1 MRYHLPKRWILLA
14 VFLLIMCGISD
25 AQSVTKVVNTKTNN
39 SSGPVDSWIKIETS
53 EFIHNPV
60 KKVILYV
67 DNVAVKSASTVNT
80 NLQQGSYVFA
90 LDRSEMN
97 KLFFTFENRTREMNV
112 SIAEEGSLP
121 LKNAQPFTFHFYT
134 KGWLQGSILLIVVM
148 VILIVILVKK
158 FEILKEASGIA
169 KAYSLSSLQ
178 LIIWS
183 SVIVVSIVFLS
194 VATGSMPSITNTTLV
209 LLGLAAVTKAA
220 ANGIGTPAG
229 IKGQATLT
237 GFKGLM
243 STDGKVKIHRLQ
255 FLAFTFLYCGIF
267 LFHVFSSLK
276 LPEFD
281 QNAWILMGISSG
293 TYGGLKTQ
301 ES

>member
-1 MRYHLPKRWILLA
+1 MKHYFQKRLMVLMISQ
-14 VFLLIMCGISD
+14 LIIVALCE
-25 AQSVTKVVNTKTNN
+25 AQSITKVVNTKSDN
-39 SSGPVDSWIKIETS
+39 SSGPVDSWIKVETS
-53 EFIHNPV
+53 EFLHDPT
-60 KKVILYV
+60 KKIILYI
-67 DNVAVKSASTVNT
+67 DNVAVKSATTVNS

-97 KLFFTFENRTREMNV
+97 KLFFSFESRTREMNV
-112 SIAEEGSLP
+112 SIAEEGATP

-134 KGWLQGSILLIVVM
+134 KGWLQGSFICILIMIISIVV
-148 VILIVILVKK
+148 LVKK
-158 FEILKEASGIA
+158 FEILKENSGTV

-194 VATGSMPSITNTTLV
+194 IGTGSMPSITNTTLI
-209 LLGLAAVTKAA
+209 LLGLAAITKAA
-220 ANGIGTPAG
+220 ANGIGTPVG
-229 IKGQATLT
+229 TQGQTALT
-237 GFKGLM
+237 GFRGLM

-255 FLAFTFLYCGIF
+255 FLAFTFIYCGMF
-267 LFHVFSSLK
+267 LYHVFTSLK

-301 ES
+301 E